1 VVQKLVILSDP
12 LTVKGLT
19 LKCRIVMAPMN
30 TEFATRTGEV
40 TERLVEHYVRRSKAL
55 GLLIVGHSYVSLQG
69 KLSERQLGM
78 HDDSLIPGLKKLVQS
93 VQAIG
98 TPIVAQISHAGA
110 RATEKITGMPL
121 VAPSSAEGVRELHLS
136 EIEDLSCAFA
146 LAAER
151 AMKAG
156 FDGVEV
162 QGAHG
167 FLLNQFFSP
176 LTNRRSDKYGGSLE
190 NRMRFPLE
198 VVEKTREIVGEK
210 VLMYR
215 LGVDELDPAGTR
227 IEDSKRFALKLQD
240 AGVDI
245 IDVSG
250 GLCGSRP
257 ERLQGIQGYFVSYA
271 HQIREVVNV
280 PVVGVGGI
288 KDPEYADKLVRDG
301 MVDLV
306 AVGTELW
313 KDPEW
318 AVKALQVYGKL

>member
-1 VVQKLVILSDP
+1 MIQKLVILSSP
-12 LTVKGLT
+12 LRVKGLT

-40 TERLVEHYVRRSKAL
+40 TERLVEQYVRRSKAL

-78 HDDSLIPGLKKLVQS
+78 HDDTLILGLKKLVQS

-110 RATEKITGMPL
+110 RATEKITGMPP
-121 VAPSSAEGVRELHLS
+121 VAPSSVGGVREFQLS

-162 QGAHG
+162 HGAHG

-190 NRMRFPLE
+190 NRMRLPLE
-198 VVEKTREIVGEK
+198 VVERTGEMVRGK
-210 VLMYR
+210 ILMYR
-215 LGVDELDPAGTR
+215 VGARTLDPAGTR

-250 GLCGSRP
+250 GLCGSCP
-257 ERLQGIQGYFVSYA
+257 EKLKGIQGYFVSQA
-271 HQIREVVNV
+271 RQIREVVNV

-288 KDPEYADKLVRDG
+288 KEPEYADRLVRDG
-301 MVDLV
+301 IVDLV
-306 AVGTELW
+306 AVGRAFL

-318 AVKALQVYGKL
+318 AVKALQVCGKL

>member
-1 VVQKLVILSDP
+1 
-12 LTVKGLT
+12 
-19 LKCRIVMAPMN
+19 
-30 TEFATRTGEV
+30 
-40 TERLVEHYVRRSKAL
+40 
-55 GLLIVGHSYVSLQG
+55 
-69 KLSERQLGM
+69 M
-78 HDDSLIPGLKKLVQS
+78 HDDTLIPGLKKLVQG
-93 VQAIG
+93 VQATG
-98 TPIVAQISHAGA
+98 TPIVAQINHAGA
-110 RATEKITGMPL
+110 RATDKITGMPP
-121 VAPSSAEGVRELHLS
+121 VAPSSAEGVRELQLS
-136 EIEDLSCAFA
+136 EFEDLSCAFE

-151 AMKAG
+151 AIRTG

-167 FLLNQFFSP
+167 YLLNQFFSP

-198 VVEKTREIVGEK
+198 VVEKTREMVGEK

-215 LGVDELDPAGTR
+215 LGVDDLDPAGTR
-227 IEDSKRFALKLQD
+227 IEDSKRFASKLQD
-240 AGVDI
+240 VGVDI

-257 ERLQGIQGYFVSYA
+257 EKLQGVQGYFVNYA

-288 KDPEYADKLVRDG
+288 KEPEYADKLVRDG
-301 MVDLV
+301 IVDLV
-306 AVGTELW
+306 AVGTALW

-318 AVKALQVYGKL
+318 AVKALQIYGKL

>member
-1 VVQKLVILSDP
+1 LVALSDP

-19 LKCRIVMAPMN
+19 LQCRIVMAPMN
-30 TEFATRTGEV
+30 TELATRTGEV
-40 TERLVEHYVRRSKAL
+40 TKRLVKYYFIRSKGL
-55 GLLIVGHSYVSLQG
+55 GLLVIGHSFVSLQG

-93 VQAIG
+93 VKTIG
-98 TPIVAQISHAGA
+98 TPIIAQINHAGA
-110 RATEKITGMPL
+110 CASMKITGMPP
-121 VAPSSAEGVRELHLS
+121 VAPSSAEGVRELQLR

-151 AMKAG
+151 VMKAG
-156 FDGVEV
+156 FDGVELH
-162 QGAHG
+162 GAHG
-167 FLLNQFFSP
+167 FLLNQFISP

-198 VVEKTREIVGEK
+198 VVEKTKEMVGEE

-215 LGVDELDPAGTR
+215 MGVDELDSAGTG
-227 IEDSKRFALKLQD
+227 IEESKRFALKLQE
-240 AGVDI
+240 AGIDI

-250 GLCGSRP
+250 GLCGSSP
-257 ERLQGIQGYFVSYA
+257 ERLRGIQGYFVDYA
-271 HQIREVVNV
+271 HQIKEVVSV

-288 KDPEYADKLVRDG
+288 RDPEYADKLVRDG

-306 AVGTELW
+306 AVGTELL

-318 AVKALQVYGKL
+318 AVKALQVCGKS